1 MGRLSVTHALALRR
15 LAVAGGALA
24 ASLIAAVHC
33 AMTFAPWAFGLAPHH
48 HDAALVGPE
57 ALAAHAAAALLLA
70 LLATRL
76 DAWLARA
83 VAAMAAVRRWLAPR
97 PAAPAVHA
105 APPGGAR
112 RDPRRVPRG
121 TAPCRGPPLLR
132 PT

>member
-1 MGRLSVTHALALRR
+1 MACAQ
-15 LAVAGGALA
+15 
-24 ASLIAAVHC
+24 AAVHC
-33 AMTFAPWAFGLAPHH
+33 AMTYAPWAFGLAPHH

-83 VAAMAAVRRWLAPR
+83 VAAVAAVRRWLAPR
-97 PAAPAVHA
+97 PAAPAVPA
-105 APPGGAR
+105 APPSRAGLA
-112 RDPRRVPRG
+112 PRRIPRG
-121 TAPCRGPPLLR
+121 AAPCRGPPLLR